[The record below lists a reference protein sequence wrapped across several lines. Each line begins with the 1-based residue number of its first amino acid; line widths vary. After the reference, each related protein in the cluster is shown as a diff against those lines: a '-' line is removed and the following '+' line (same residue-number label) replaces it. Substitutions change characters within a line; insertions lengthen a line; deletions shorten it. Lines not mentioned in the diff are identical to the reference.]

1 MAGLGEVV
9 MKIVRVLCVLVVLGT
24 SAIAAHAQTPI
35 DSNSVIP
42 DPTINFHHPDPPC
55 TLGVCVDFAYT
66 GANSNTGGLIFFG
79 TVSPLPIPPE
89 YSCAYNG
96 DPNACFVDL
105 EYSAT
110 NPPFPIDFLGVGFF
124 VTTPLCNGLD
134 DCGAQTTFSINA
146 VGIGNPFVLTVPTDL
161 LSCIAPACAGG
172 TISLDPIPTTPE
184 LGTALLYLT
193 GLVSL
198 VGFARRRFGAN
209 FLT

>member
-1 MAGLGEVV
+1 MGELV
-9 MKIVRVLCVLVVLGT
+9 MKIARVLCVLVVLAS

-42 DPTINFHHPDPPC
+42 DPTINFHRPDPACDP
-55 TLGVCVDFAYT
+55 GICVDFAYT
-66 GANSNTGGLIFFG
+66 GTNSATGGEIFFG
-79 TVSPLPIPPE
+79 TVTPLPIPPE
-89 YSCAYNG
+89 YSCTYNG

-105 EYSAT
+105 EYSDGV
-110 NPPFPIDFLGVGFF
+110 PPFPIDFLGVGFF
-124 VTTPLCNGLD
+124 VPTPLCNGVG
-134 DCGAQTTFSINA
+134 CGPQTTFSIDA
-146 VGIGNPFVLTVPTDL
+146 AGIGNPFVLTVPTGQ
-161 LSCIAPACAGG
+161 LSCLDPACPGG